1 VSTPYWMLDT
11 GALMAFVHG
20 EQRVGQILLDV
31 TDVEGTVAIPLICLV
46 EAYSLLHHDEH
57 QHLRLLRRNPGVRT
71 VVPASDVDGVDE
83 CPTIGGIAR
92 FTARPGAGHAAHVA
106 LTSAAGVI
114 TSRADQIR
122 AALGDDWVI
131 VEV

>member
-1 VSTPYWMLDT
+1 
-11 GALMAFVHG
+11 
-20 EQRVGQILLDV
+20 
-31 TDVEGTVAIPLICLV
+31 V
-46 EAYSLLHHDEH
+46 EAYSLLDHDEH
-57 QHLRLLRRNPGVRT
+57 QHLRLLRRNPAVRI
-71 VVPASDVDGVDE
+71 VAPASDGVDE

-92 FTARPGAGHAAHVA
+92 FTERPGAGHAAYVA